1 MSLLD
6 RNFNLSQRMTQ
17 ELGRQIVCGV
27 YDRNESLP
35 TEADLCE
42 QFGVS
47 RSAVREAVKMLSA
60 KGLITSKPRQ
70 GIRIQPEEQWNI
82 FDTDLLRW
90 SLESNPSMKVLKEFL
105 QMRIAIEPEAA
116 SLAARFATP
125 EKIDA
130 IELALERMR
139 AAGDNLEAEL
149 EADIA
154 FHVSILYA
162 SNNRFY
168 IRLRDFIQTAL
179 RVSIRHT
186 SPIKANHEG
195 VVEDHAKVF
204 AAIKNRNPE
213 RAKHAMLLLIDEALN
228 FIEQELIERELK
240 EASEA

>member
-6 RNFNLSQRMTQ
+6 RNSNLSQRMTQ
-17 ELGRQIVCGV
+17 ALGRQIVCGV

-35 TEADLCE
+35 TEAELCE

-82 FDTDLLRW
+82 FDTDLLSW

-130 IELALERMR
+130 IEAALERMR

-186 SPIKANHEG
+186 SPIKANHKG
-195 VVEDHAKVF
+195 VIEDHAKVF
-204 AAIKNRNPE
+204 SAIKNRNPE

-228 FIEQELIERELK
+228 FIEEELLVREQQGL
-240 EASEA
+240 

>member
-6 RNFNLSQRMTQ
+6 RNSNLSQRMAQ
-17 ELGRQIVCGV
+17 ALGRQIVCGV

-35 TEADLCE
+35 TEAELCE
-42 QFGVS
+42 RFGVS

-82 FDTDLLRW
+82 FDTDLLSW

-116 SLAARFATP
+116 SLAARFATQ
-125 EKIDA
+125 EQIDA
-130 IELALERMR
+130 IEATLDRMR
-139 AAGDNLEAEL
+139 TTRDNLEAEL
-149 EADIA
+149 DADIA

-186 SPIKANHEG
+186 SPIKANHDG
-195 VVEDHAKVF
+195 VIEDHAKVF
-204 AAIKNRNPE
+204 SAIKNRNPE
-213 RAKHAMLLLIDEALN
+213 RAKHTMFLLIDEALS
-228 FIEQELIERELK
+228 FIEEELLVREQQGI
-240 EASEA
+240 